1 MGKYLKGAMPHD
13 IVLVRTFKG
22 EGACTEGEV
31 MSIVEENFAKFTG
44 ELVSEFGVLKIVP
57 DMLSKYAMTFEN
69 PMRLELHE
77 GDKVVAQVTKRGNR
91 HSEHVCE
98 IVSSYGSSMKA
109 SACAMSVLE
118 VNGLTPVFPGE
129 VIYEAREV
137 SDYSRIKEEIPN
149 RLDLRDK
156 PIFTID
162 GADTKDIDD
171 AISVERT
178 KTGYLLGVHIADV
191 SHYVQPKSQLDNE
204 AFKRGTSVYYANRVI
219 PMLPKELSMVSAP
232 LIRRRTDLRS
242 HVFVNLTSRAISPTI
257 SLQKLL
263 SAPV

>member
-77 GDKVVAQVTKRGNR
+77 GDKVVAQVTKRGTR

-118 VNGLTPVFPGE
+118 VNGLTPVFPSE

-137 SDYSRIKEEIPN
+137 SDYSRIKEEIPG

-178 KTGYLLGVHIADV
+178 KRAISSAFTLPTFPTMFSQ
-191 SHYVQPKSQLDNE
+191 SHSWITKLSSVAQ
-204 AFKRGTSVYYANRVI
+204 AFITQT
-219 PMLPKELSMVSAP
+219 ELYQCSRRSFQTASAP

-242 HVFVNLTSRAISPTI
+242 HVFVSLTSRVISPSI
-257 SLQKLL
+257 SLQKPL
-263 SAPV
+263 SALV

>member
-1 MGKYLKGAMPHD
+1 MKLDYRKIIYSKLKKAGKKQLTFKELLRSCRGKGFEFEKFTKAVDKMKKNGEIMEDKFGIRLVDTKKFVKCEVVRLNKTYGFVKNLDTDEEIFVVGKYLKGAMPHD

-118 VNGLTPVFPGE
+118 VNGLTPVFPSE

-137 SDYSRIKEEIPN
+137 SDYSRIKEEIPG
-149 RLDLRDK
+149 RLD
-156 PIFTID
+156 
-162 GADTKDIDD
+162 GTK
-171 AISVERT
+171 
-178 KTGYLLGVHIADV
+178 
-191 SHYVQPKSQLDNE
+191 
-204 AFKRGTSVYYANRVI
+204 
-219 PMLPKELSMVSAP
+219 
-232 LIRRRTDLRS
+232 
-242 HVFVNLTSRAISPTI
+242 
-257 SLQKLL
+257 
-263 SAPV
+263 